1 MCYADLSYSRPD
13 LSIFALLGL
22 GLGLGLLKTV
32 NQVHFQ
38 FPLCTSALFCLGC
51 MTFCQLVSYTQP
63 KISVTYL
70 IVTAELAQ
78 GLACS
83 FAIYLSG
90 DNVSS
95 DPESWRLVFF
105 LEEERSWYQLHV
117 LRILPIPS
125 SSAPV

>member
-95 DPESWRLVFF
+95 DPDDSFF
-105 LEEERSWYQLHV
+105 SGRRTKLIPAACTAYPPHP
-117 LRILPIPS
+117 ILKCSCIE
-125 SSAPV
+125 